1 LPQKRKSK
9 GFVLLHTLWLLLLVA
24 AIMAATLQAGRH
36 MADSLSSYE
45 KNIRLNLAVESAVYD
60 VIFELLEQGERSRW
74 IRENGRVQTLL
85 IDNQAVEVISSNVH
99 GLIDVNTAD
108 ERLLQILSANLPS
121 VDHVN
126 TLTVQAKKDGS
137 RYPSYSD
144 LSASL
149 NIPLAVFSC
158 LYPYITLFSGRSEPS
173 GALISDQLKKM
184 IGRIEDEKHSAMEG
198 NTVSVTGEIFRIN
211 VAARTA
217 QPRTNYLSAEVLIT
231 GRRDF
236 PYLIRSWNWVSNCHA
251 DQ

>member
-1 LPQKRKSK
+1 M
-9 GFVLLHTLWLLLLVA
+9 VA

-74 IRENGRVQTLL
+74 IRENGKVQTLL

-99 GLIDVNTAD
+99 GMIDVNTAD
-108 ERLLQILSANLPS
+108 ERLLQMLSANLPRIYR
-121 VDHVN
+121 VN
-126 TLTVQAKKDGS
+126 ALTIQAKRDGA
-137 RYPSYSD
+137 RYASYSD

-158 LYPYITLFSGRSEPS
+158 VYPYVTLFSGRTEPS
-173 GALISDQLKKM
+173 AALISEQLKKM

-198 NTVSVTGEIFRIN
+198 NTISVAGEVFRIN
-211 VAARTA
+211 AAARTT
-217 QPRTNYLSAEVLIT
+217 QSRTNYLSAEVLLT

-236 PYLIRSWNWVSNCHA
+236 PYLIRSWSWIERCQIA
-251 DQ
+251 Q

>member
-1 LPQKRKSK
+1 
-9 GFVLLHTLWLLLLVA
+9 
-24 AIMAATLQAGRH
+24 MAATLQAGRH

>member
-1 LPQKRKSK
+1 
-9 GFVLLHTLWLLLLVA
+9 
-24 AIMAATLQAGRH
+24 